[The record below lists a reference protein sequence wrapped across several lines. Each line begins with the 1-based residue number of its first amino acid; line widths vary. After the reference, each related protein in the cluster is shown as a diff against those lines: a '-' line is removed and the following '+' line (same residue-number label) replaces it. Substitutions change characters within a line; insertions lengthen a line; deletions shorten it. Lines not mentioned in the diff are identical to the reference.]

1 MGSSQKEQRGGPPG
15 KLTDDEAEADIKK
28 LEEEIKDLLKKD
40 KSDKLLSFDDVL

>member
-15 KLTDDEAEADIKK
+15 KLTDDEADIKK

-40 KSDKLLSFDDVL
+40 KSGKLLSFVDVL